1 MEKDNHIVEQRT
13 ECQLLNN
20 GKKKLAYH
28 LIHVANTAF
37 IKIFPVNTNRPVTRR
52 QVLISSRD

>member
-20 GKKKLAYH
+20 GKKTSLSPHPCGKHCIYQDLSSQHEQACNQKTS
-28 LIHVANTAF
+28 LD
-37 IKIFPVNTNRPVTRR
+37 IF
-52 QVLISSRD
+52 